1 MASHGKRCS
10 PGRAGRQKSGKRRR
24 VALRRLGRHLQLKAP
39 VLGLALCRILVPGW
53 VLLGA
58 VIKLSEADPHT
69 LPAKTIL
76 VLAGHMGIGLDVLL
90 ATLVALELMAVA
102 VMLSL
107 GRMARPMAIVVLSVF
122 CLVMIGEMV
131 NGNFISCGCLG
142 RQSLPPGV
150 MLAIDGVL
158 LFGVMALDPTPAT
171 RTMPGGTPAMAAIV
185 LCLIGVVTSFGVV
198 FKTQRTLQTDRPQP
212 TASVAADER
221 TVNP

>member
-1 MASHGKRCS
+1 MPSHGKGYS
-10 PGRAGRQKSGKRRR
+10 PGRAGRQRSGRRQR
-24 VALRRLGRHLQLKAP
+24 VAFRRLGRNLQLKAP

-76 VLAGHMGIGLDVLL
+76 ALAGHTGVGLDLLL

-142 RQSLPPGV
+142 RESPSPGV
-150 MLAIDGVL
+150 ILTIDGVL
-158 LFGVMALDPTPAT
+158 LFGVMALDPTAAT

-185 LCLIGVVTSFGVV
+185 LCLISVVTSFGVV
-198 FKTQRTLQTDRPQP
+198 FKAQWTPQTDRPQS
-212 TASVAADER
+212 TAGVATDER
-221 TVNP
+221 IANP

>member
-1 MASHGKRCS
+1 MPSHGKGYS
-10 PGRAGRQKSGKRRR
+10 PGRAGRQRSGRRQR
-24 VALRRLGRHLQLKAP
+24 VAFRRLGRILQLKAP

-76 VLAGHMGIGLDVLL
+76 ALAGHTGVGLDLLL

-142 RQSLPPGV
+142 RESPSPGV
-150 MLAIDGVL
+150 ILTIDGVL
-158 LFGVMALDPTPAT
+158 LFGVMALDPTAAA

-185 LCLIGVVTSFGVV
+185 LCLISVVTSFGVV
-198 FKTQRTLQTDRPQP
+198 FKAQRTPQTDRPQS
-212 TASVAADER
+212 TAGVATDER
-221 TVNP
+221 IANP

>member
-1 MASHGKRCS
+1 MPSHGKGGS
-10 PGRAGRQKSGKRRR
+10 PGRAGRQKSGRRQR
-24 VALRRLGRHLQLKAP
+24 VAFRRLGRILQLKAP

-76 VLAGHMGIGLDVLL
+76 ALAGRIDIGHDLLL
-90 ATLVALELMAVA
+90 ATLVALELMTVA

-142 RQSLPPGV
+142 RESPSPGV
-150 MLAIDGVL
+150 ILTIDGVL
-158 LFGVMALDPTPAT
+158 LFGVMALDPTAAA

-185 LCLIGVVTSFGVV
+185 LCLISVVTSFGVV
-198 FKTQRTLQTDRPQP
+198 FKAQRTPQTDRPQA
-212 TASVAADER
+212 TAGVATDER
-221 TVNP
+221 IANP